1 MKKNSKAVSASVS
14 VPDFEVLVA
23 TMNQTDT
30 SLIEAMNLKT
40 DAIIANQAD
49 NYDYICLNQ
58 NSHNYQMIT
67 TPYRGVGKNRNI
79 GIFAAKADICL
90 IADDDILYYD
100 DYKEIVLEAFQN
112 IKDADI
118 IIFNI
123 EDCQNNGRRVN
134 QRIKRLKWYNL
145 LNYGA
150 VRIAFKR
157 KSVIDNGILFSTA
170 FGGGAIYSAGEDSL
184 FLIEAYRKKLH
195 IYTYPKTI
203 LKLKESESTWFKGYN
218 EKYFLDKGKFIAA
231 AFPKLKW
238 LLVPIFLLK
247 EFKKSSL
254 GFKICCRNIYKG
266 AFN

>member
-1 MKKNSKAVSASVS
+1 MNAKSEAQT
-14 VPDFEVLVA
+14 VPMADIEVLVA
-23 TMNQTDT
+23 SLNQKDT
-30 SLIEAMNLKT
+30 SLIESMNVKT
-40 DAIIANQAD
+40 DAIIANQAN
-49 NYDYICLNQ
+49 NYDYINVMKDSQRC
-58 NSHNYQMIT
+58 QMIT

-79 GIFAAKADICL
+79 ALFAAKADICL

-100 DYKEIVLEAFQN
+100 NYKEIVSEAFHKL
-112 IKDADI
+112 KDADI

-123 EDCQNNGRRVN
+123 EDCENNGRRVN
-134 QRIKRLKWYNL
+134 KKVKRLKWYNL

-157 KSVIDNGILFSTA
+157 QSIVNNSILFSTA
-170 FGGGAIYSAGEDSL
+170 FGGGAVYSAGEDSL

-203 LKLKESESTWFKGYN
+203 LKLQESESTWFKGFD
-218 EKYFLDKGKFIAA
+218 EKYFYDKGKFLAV

-238 LLVPIFLLK
+238 LLVPVFLLK
-247 EFKKSSL
+247 ECKKSSL
-254 GFKICCRNIYKG
+254 SMLSCCKNIYKG